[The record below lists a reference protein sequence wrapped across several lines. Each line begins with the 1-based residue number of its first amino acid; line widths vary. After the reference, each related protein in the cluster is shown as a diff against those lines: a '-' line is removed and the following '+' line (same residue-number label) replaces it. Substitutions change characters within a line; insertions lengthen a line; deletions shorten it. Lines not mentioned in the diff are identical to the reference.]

1 MKQRVGK
8 IHRQL
13 EAFFTQKVRN
23 CVILGSPLGLEMLI
37 FWTKGGENRKLFADM
52 VPGRPRVPRK
62 TSQSEV
68 LGAFWAHILYV
79 FVSIQCHISK
89 IFQRFARV
97 VFACLL
103 FMCFIICLKI
113 LSKM

>member
-1 MKQRVGK
+1 M
-8 IHRQL
+8 
-13 EAFFTQKVRN
+13 
-23 CVILGSPLGLEMLI
+23 GLEMLT
-37 FWTKGGENRKLFADM
+37 FGTKGGENRTLFADM

-62 TSQSEV
+62 TSQSQV

-89 IFQRFARV
+89 IFQRFTRG

-103 FMCFIICLKI
+103 FVVLFFRVESERKG
-113 LSKM
+113 KGKGRERERVAKGKGRERKGKGKGKG

>member
-1 MKQRVGK
+1 M
-8 IHRQL
+8 
-13 EAFFTQKVRN
+13 
-23 CVILGSPLGLEMLI
+23 GLEMQF
-37 FWTKGGENRKLFADM
+37 FWTKGGENRTLFADM

-89 IFQRFARV
+89 IFQRFAGAVFCMFV
-97 VFACLL
+97 VCCFA
-103 FMCFIICLKI
+103 FFVLKA
-113 LSKM
+113 KGKGKEKEGNGKG